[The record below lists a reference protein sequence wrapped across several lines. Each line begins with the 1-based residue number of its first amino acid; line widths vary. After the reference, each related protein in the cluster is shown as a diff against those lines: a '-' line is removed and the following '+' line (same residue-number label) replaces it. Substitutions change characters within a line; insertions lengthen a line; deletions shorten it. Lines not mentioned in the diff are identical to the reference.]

1 MKNLP
6 FMSQVSP
13 IFGFVVD
20 DFDDFDND
28 GIKDILALENFY
40 DNQPSIG
47 KWDASYG
54 ICLKGKGK
62 LEYIEP
68 LKSGFA
74 LNGEA
79 RDIQLLT
86 SSDKSK
92 LILMCFRSETK

>member
-1 MKNLP
+1 
-6 FMSQVSP
+6 VSP

-20 DFDDFDND
+20 DFDDD
-28 GIKDILALENFY
+28 GIKDILALGNFY

-62 LEYIEP
+62 LEYEYIEP

-79 RDIQLLT
+79 RDIQLLN

-92 LILMCFRSETK
+92 LILISRNNGSVCLYK